1 MDAPPPASNFTFDKW
16 RWGAHD
22 RGTVRKGLEMTE
34 SKSSRDELIEKI
46 MALKDTTRK
55 EATDWLVSVLE
66 GMTALLTEGK
76 KISFV
81 GWGSFEV
88 QERKARQ
95 GRNPSTGKVLEIPAS
110 KRIPFKAGS
119 KLKEAV
125 NSTE

>member
-1 MDAPPPASNFTFDKW
+1 
-16 RWGAHD
+16 
-22 RGTVRKGLEMTE
+22 MTE